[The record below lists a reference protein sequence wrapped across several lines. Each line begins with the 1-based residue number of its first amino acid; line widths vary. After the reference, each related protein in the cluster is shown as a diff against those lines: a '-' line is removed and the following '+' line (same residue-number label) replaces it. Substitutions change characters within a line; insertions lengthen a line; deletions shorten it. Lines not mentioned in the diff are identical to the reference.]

1 MKIILASQSPRRKE
15 ILKDLGYSF
24 LVEPA
29 KKEEIIDLSL
39 DINQSI
45 ELLAYNK
52 AKEVQENH
60 KEDCIII
67 AADTVVVYDGEILG
81 KPSTKEE
88 AVDYLVDLSGNQH
101 EVKTGVCVLFPNAEI
116 TFTETTDVYFRNLKD
131 EEILK
136 YVNKGTCM
144 DKAGAYGIQECDFV
158 EKINGSYSN
167 VVGLPKKKIQSILN
181 EFFSD
186 LQE

>member
-1 MKIILASQSPRRKE
+1 MKIILASQSPRRKK
-15 ILKDLGYSF
+15 ILEDLGYSF
-24 LVEPA
+24 FVEPA

-52 AKEVQENH
+52 AKEVQGKY
-60 KEDCIII
+60 KEDCII

-88 AVDYLVDLSGNQH
+88 AVDYLVDLSGSQH

-116 TFTETTDVYFRNLKD
+116 TFTETTEVFFRNLKD
-131 EEILK
+131 EEILN

-167 VVGLPKKKIQSILN
+167 VVGLPKEKINSILN
-181 EFFSD
+181 KFFSN
-186 LQE
+186 LQK